1 MKTRRILVLHGPN
14 LNMLGTREPG
24 HYGHR
29 TLAEIDQELISL
41 GDQLGAEIITFQSN
55 HEGELVE
62 HIQQAGMTGGEGGRV
77 DGILI
82 NPAAYTHTSVALR
95 DALLAAKIP
104 FVEVHL
110 SNIHRRES
118 FRHQSMLADVAL
130 AVIAGFGPASYT
142 LGLRGLI
149 ELLSSQQG
157 A

>member
-1 MKTRRILVLHGPN
+1 MKPRRILVLHGPN
-14 LNMLGTREPG
+14 LNMLGSREPG

-29 TLAEIDQELISL
+29 TLAEIDQELIAL
-41 GDQLGAEIITFQSN
+41 GDQLGAEITTFQSN

-62 HIQQAGMTGGEGGRV
+62 HIQQAGMAGSEGRV
-77 DGILI
+77 DGIVI

-142 LGLRGLI
+142 LALRGLI
-149 ELLSSQQG
+149 ELLTSQQG